1 MSEMLGNQYFL
12 ARKYDLARTELQTS
26 LLKDAKNKGICR
38 KLIICYTQTGEID
51 RALEIFL
58 SLIKEDVDYIINT
71 DPIDD
76 DCPCPEIVFDL
87 EKEIP
92 NNKNSKNFTLTLG
105 MLWLY
110 CDLKKSIDYFINAQ
124 RLATNDSTI
133 KSILIFLNSRFDQKN
148 KTQNKSNQ
156 IREEV
161 LD

>member
-12 ARKYDLARTELQTS
+12 ARKYDLARTELQAS
-26 LLKDAKNKGICR
+26 LLKEAKNKGIRR
-38 KLIICYTQTGEID
+38 KLIICYTQTGEIE
-51 RALEIFL
+51 RAMEIFL
-58 SLIKEDVDYIINT
+58 SLIKEDVDFIINT

-76 DCPCPEIVFDL
+76 DCPCPELVFDM

-92 NNKNSKNFTLTLG
+92 NNKNSKNFALTLG

-110 CDLKKSIDYFINAQ
+110 CDLKKSIQYFKDA
-124 RLATNDSTI
+124 RKLESKDSTI
-133 KSILIFLNSRFDQKN
+133 KSILIFLNSRLDQN
-148 KTQNKSNQ
+148 IRQNKSNQ